1 MCDVSIQEL
10 GNTQYLISYGGKFS
24 FRAAVDS
31 GVTYIGLSDLAECC
45 GYTSGSKFAQRTN
58 IPKVKLDAR
67 HIDGRTVG
75 KISPMWFLSMDD
87 AVQFVKERA
96 LDDGFKRWFV
106 GYANTLRELPVSVPK
121 DQPAHAS
128 TRPAQEPPKAPAAKP
143 TTGVN
148 ISPELIDRIIVDLL
162 ALKQV
167 ITSA

>member
-1 MCDVSIQEL
+1 MRDVSIQEL

-24 FRAAVDS
+24 FRTAVDS
-31 GVTYIGLSDLAECC
+31 GVAYIALADLAECC
-45 GYTSGSKFAQRTN
+45 GYKAGNKFAIRSN
-58 IPKVKLDAR
+58 IPKVKLEAR
-67 HIDGRTVG
+67 HLDGRRIG
-75 KISPMWFLSMDD
+75 KTSPMWFLSIDD
-87 AVQFVKERA
+87 AVQFTNERA
-96 LDDGFKRWFV
+96 VDDGFRRWFV

-121 DQPAHAS
+121 EQPAHAA